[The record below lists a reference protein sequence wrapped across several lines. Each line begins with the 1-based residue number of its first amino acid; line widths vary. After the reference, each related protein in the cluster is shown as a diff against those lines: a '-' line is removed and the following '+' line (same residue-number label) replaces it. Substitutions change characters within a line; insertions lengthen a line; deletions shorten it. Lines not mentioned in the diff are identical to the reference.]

1 MWNLAGDVLQ
11 IVSPRTADD
20 DGIVRRGQQEAP
32 AGAAEYRTRQEFGG
46 GALSAS
52 AGTGRIH
59 PIFIIGCG
67 RTQLSRRMGAQRAKM
82 KAPEQKLLWRF
93 LSYILV
99 DDKAPR
105 QQLR

>member
-1 MWNLAGDVLQ
+1 
-11 IVSPRTADD
+11 
-20 DGIVRRGQQEAP
+20 
-32 AGAAEYRTRQEFGG
+32 
-46 GALSAS
+46 
-52 AGTGRIH
+52 
-59 PIFIIGCG
+59 
-67 RTQLSRRMGAQRAKM
+67 MGAQRAKM